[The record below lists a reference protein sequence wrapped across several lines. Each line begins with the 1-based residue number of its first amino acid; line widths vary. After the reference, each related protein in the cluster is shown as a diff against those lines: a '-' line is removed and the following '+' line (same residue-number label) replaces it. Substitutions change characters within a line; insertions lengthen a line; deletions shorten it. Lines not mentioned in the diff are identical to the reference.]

1 MIVVMV
7 DDRAMRFRQ
16 QGTSPAP
23 GQPRSLSSFSQPVVQ
38 PRQPRPTPQPVAPRP
53 VEPTPFEKFA
63 EAYARGNQRRV
74 DDIVKY
80 GGETSGLGSR
90 TADLLV
96 SGGVSDSPGLRAGAL
111 AGDILLDPGWLVPG
125 VGAVKGAQ
133 VAGRAVKDP
142 TVHARTNALLGRL
155 YHGNRNEPWN
165 VAQTRPF
172 EGRAGNWFSADL
184 FSTPDFKLASSY
196 GPNAVFSLKNL
207 PPNLKVLDLM
217 PGGKTVA
224 EQSPELARA
233 LSNLP
238 SMGGNA
244 PFDDVADAARHTTLT
259 NLPNDQLAQLM
270 QQQGF
275 NALRHV
281 SGQGLMAGKGRA
293 KPVYAFFDPAGI
305 TANPV
310 SPLNRAVNQA
320 GEVISD
326 IPGVTRRVAENVGN
340 RFVDSVDEALRKS
353 DSSNPRVQQFLAER
367 GNVAPGFTSSSGIAR
382 RLVVDPATGK
392 TSPVVYKPYPAV
404 SGAIETL
411 GKPAQAVRNARQ
423 ASSNAYQRALE
434 EYSALERANRQ
445 NFIQNYPNPSNLP
458 YGGNLLGAPM
468 PPGYAP
474 LTRPAE
480 PGALDFLQY
489 LFNTTR

>member
-1 MIVVMV
+1 MIGVMV

-16 QGTSPAP
+16 EYRAP
-23 GQPRSLSSFSQPVVQ
+23 VSR
-38 PRQPRPTPQPVAPRP
+38 PVAP
-53 VEPTPFEKFA
+53 TPKSGFDIFA
-63 EAYARGNQRRV
+63 ENYARGNQRRV

-96 SGGVSDSPGLRAGAL
+96 SQGVSDSPGLRAGAL

-125 VGAVKGAQ
+125 VGAAKGAQ
-133 VAGRAVKDP
+133 VAGQAVKDP
-142 TVHARTNALLGRL
+142 TVHARANALMGRL

-165 VAQTRPF
+165 VAASRPF
-172 EGRAGNWFSADL
+172 EQRAGNWFSADL

-224 EQSPELARA
+224 QQNPELARA

-244 PFDDVADAARHTTLT
+244 PFDNVADAARHVTLT

-270 QQQGF
+270 QQYGF

-281 SGQGLMAGKGRA
+281 SGQGLMAGKGRE

-305 TANPV
+305 TAEPI
-310 SPLNRAVNQA
+310 SPLNRAVYKTSEA
-320 GEVISD
+320 ISD
-326 IPGVTRRVAENVGN
+326 LPGTTRRAVENVGN
-340 RFVDSVDEALRKS
+340 RFVDSIDEALRKS
-353 DSSNPRVQQFLAER
+353 NVSNPRVQQFLAER

-382 RLVVDPATGK
+382 RLVVDPSTGK

-404 SGAIETL
+404 SGAVEAL

-423 ASSNAYQRALE
+423 ESLNAYQRLLE
-434 EYSALERANRQ
+434 QYSELERANRQ
-445 NFIQNYPNPSNLP
+445 NFIQNYPNPGNLP
-458 YGGNLLGAPM
+458 YGGNLLSAPM

-474 LTRPAE
+474 LPKPAE

-489 LFNTTR
+489 LFNTPR